1 METTQMQE
9 TLATVLEWLPKQA
22 TVLEIER
29 AMCYYDGDNSKP
41 YCDLVYAGLDIIR
54 KLLKLRNAPDVG

>member
-1 METTQMQE
+1 MKNSYTKDALTTI
-9 TLATVLEWLPKQA
+9 LNWLPKQA

-41 YCDLVYAGLDIIR
+41 YCDLVYAGLDIMR
-54 KLLKLRNAPDVG
+54 NLLKLRDAPDVG